1 MAELTIRL
9 EDNRYKIRVQELYL
23 EWPAGNADN
32 QKALIL
38 FLRSFKKGPG
48 KKHGLFTQEQIAQ
61 ALPDFEGATKQSIQ
75 EHEKHFEESGN
86 NVRDYLNR
94 RRKVD
99 ETVVATVAEEL
110 RQTPLAGPTE
120 LAERVNERLGRTDLS
135 DANMRAALAQIPCTV
150 VVEKLRQ
157 QLEAG
162 KVQYKEEHLLEE
174 LMALGGDQL
183 GAAAGLGLPPA
194 DQGMVLSDPTALKA
208 LVTPDMPLGQ
218 ISGALCW
225 VTFLMTLYYWNVPL
239 SVLGSWMHVHKT
251 TVLRWMLGLAVNL
264 WPILY
269 QWILDRVKARMVYV
283 DEKWIKI
290 KGKWHYWFVVLAA
303 ETELPVLAALLP
315 SRSRWACRWVG
326 MMLRR
331 IGQMPK
337 VVITD
342 GLLAYHYLLAVL
354 AGAKQILCRFHHQQ
368 RVTIWLK
375 KHFTEDA
382 HIDERKGAMK
392 ALLQT
397 SDKRTVRRRLERLK
411 EKAAAWGISGWVEMV
426 VAKLPSLLCT
436 IGSVRLPA
444 TNNAIE
450 RFFRAFNRF
459 YKTRCGFHSVLSAKR
474 ELILFLVVYLFMR
487 RDKDGQAP
495 IETIMPEA
503 TRMPVYRLIND
514 PLSALGELKNV
525 KSEAPMADF
534 LLGEVTHA

>member
-9 EDNRYKIRVQELYL
+9 EDNRYKIRAQGLYL

-48 KKHGLFTQEQIAQ
+48 KQHGLFTQGQIAQ
-61 ALPDFEGATKQSIQ
+61 ALPDFAGGTKQSVQ
-75 EHEKHFEESGN
+75 EHEKRFEESGGHI
-86 NVRDYLNR
+86 RDYLNR
-94 RRKVD
+94 KRKVD
-99 ETVVATVAEEL
+99 EVVVAVVEEEI

-120 LAERVNERLGRTDLS
+120 LAERVNARLGRTDLS

-157 QLEAG
+157 QLEVG
-162 KVQYKEEHLLEE
+162 KVQYKEEYLLAE
-174 LMALGGDQL
+174 LLAEGGDKKV
-183 GAAAGLGLPPA
+183 AAERGLPPA
-194 DQGMVLSDPTALKA
+194 DQGMVLSDPTAIKA
-208 LVTPDMPLGQ
+208 LVTPDVPLGQ
-218 ISGALCW
+218 ISGALAW

-239 SVLGSWMHVHKT
+239 SVLGGWMQVHKT
-251 TVLRWMLGLAVNL
+251 TVLRWMFGLAVSV

-269 QWILDRVKARMVYV
+269 QWILERVKVRMVYV

-290 KGKWHYWFVVLAA
+290 KGKWHYWFVVLEA

-326 MMLRR
+326 LMLRR
-331 IGQMPK
+331 IGQIPK
-337 VVITD
+337 VVMTD

-354 AGAKQILCRFHHQQ
+354 TGAKQVLCRFHHQQ
-368 RVTIWLK
+368 RVTVWLK
-375 KHFTEDA
+375 KHFTEDEP
-382 HIDERKGAMK
+382 IDARKGEMK

-411 EKAAAWGISGWVEMV
+411 AKAAAWGISGWVETV
-426 VAKLPSLLCT
+426 VAKLPALICT

-450 RFFRAFNRF
+450 RFFRVFNRF

-474 ELILFLVVYLFMR
+474 ELILFLVMYLFTR
-487 RDKDGQAP
+487 RDKDGKAP
-495 IETIMPEA
+495 IERIMPEA
-503 TRMPVYRLIND
+503 ARMPLYRLIND
-514 PLSALGELKNV
+514 PFRALGELKNV
-525 KSEAPMADF
+525 KEAAPMADF
-534 LLGEVTHA
+534 LLGEVVNA